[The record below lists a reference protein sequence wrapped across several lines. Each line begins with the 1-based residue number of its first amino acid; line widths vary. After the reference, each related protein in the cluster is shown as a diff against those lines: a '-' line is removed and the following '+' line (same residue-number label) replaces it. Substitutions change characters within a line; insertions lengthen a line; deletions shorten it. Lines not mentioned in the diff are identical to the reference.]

1 VGVDWLVT
9 LATKLSLLNLY
20 WSSCLAARKAEIIM
34 RILLAFDREYR
45 LYMEAIAEAMRTF
58 RSNVEVAL
66 TDSGNLE
73 SEVDRFDPQLV
84 FSTSHISSNPVD
96 PKVTASAELSPEPS
110 QPSRFRLG
118 ERHWESTN
126 PTLGEIL
133 SVVDETRSLHMTSHE
148 EGSAD
153 T

>member
-20 WSSCLAARKAEIIM
+20 WSSCWAARKAEIIM
-34 RILLAFDREYR
+34 RVLLAFEREYR
-45 LYMEAIAEAMRTF
+45 LYIQAIAEAMRTF

-66 TDSGNLE
+66 TEARNLE
-73 SEVDRFDPQLV
+73 AEVVRFDPQLV
-84 FSTSHISSNPVD
+84 ISTSHISSNPVD
-96 PKVTASAELSPEPS
+96 IKVTASAEITPEPN
-110 QPSRFRLG
+110 QPARFRLG

-148 EGSAD
+148 EESAD